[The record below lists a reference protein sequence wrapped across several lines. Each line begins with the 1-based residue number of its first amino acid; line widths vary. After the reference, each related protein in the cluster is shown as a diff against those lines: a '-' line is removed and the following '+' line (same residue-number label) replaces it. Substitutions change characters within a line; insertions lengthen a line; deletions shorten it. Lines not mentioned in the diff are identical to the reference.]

1 VSLPAQRCGVAVQ
14 DVPFHY
20 AGGFQPV
27 MMELSDALPYTG
39 FAEKNLNE

>member
-1 VSLPAQRCGVAVQ
+1 MSLPAERCGVHRVQ

-27 MMELSDALPYTG
+27 MMELSDALPYEG
-39 FAEKNLNE
+39 YKEKYLD